1 MIRAYFMRHGE
12 TLYFEDMMTTS
23 EKEEVIQSG
32 WFLDLTPKG
41 ISNVKK
47 STLEIIDEILTPVYF
62 FSSPALRARGTSKV
76 VMNVFADNN
85 IETINFLDPKID
97 SSLRN
102 YDQAP
107 PTKPAIIAFPDLFDQ
122 ALSKEHLNRMD
133 SERFNGINME
143 DRFHSSRRALDFLK
157 WFIKYCKAH
166 IDEDL
171 TLFFTGHS
179 EVFGPLLEQLFS
191 PPLPL
196 ESTPRSGISNE
207 GIQRAQYL
215 KANIFANSSGRLLI
229 ESEFR
234 DMSLAQYLD
243 EIDTTTHWFSH
254 IYKDKTVKAHDR

>member
-12 TLYFEDMMTTS
+12 TLYFEDMMTAA
-23 EKEEVIQSG
+23 EKKEVIQSG

-41 ISNVKK
+41 AGNVRR
-47 STLEIIDEILTPVYF
+47 STLEIVDEILTPVYF
-62 FSSPALRARGTSKV
+62 FTSPALRARGTARV
-76 VMNVFADNN
+76 VMNTLLNNN
-85 IETINFLDPKID
+85 IEVINVSDPKIVN
-97 SSLRN
+97 SLRN

-107 PTKPAIIAFPDLFDQ
+107 PTNPAKIAFPDLFIQ
-122 ALSKEHLNRMD
+122 ALSKEHLNRVD

-143 DRFHSSRRALDFLK
+143 GRFHSSRRALDFLK
-157 WFIKYCKAH
+157 WFVEYCKAH

-179 EVFGPLLEQLFS
+179 EVFGPFLEQLFS

-196 ESTPRSGISNE
+196 ESTPRLGISDE

-215 KANIFANSSGRLLI
+215 KATIFANSSGRLLI

-234 DMSLAQYLD
+234 DMSLVQYLD
-243 EIDTTTHWFSH
+243 EIDTTTHWFSD
-254 IYKDKTVKAHDR
+254 IYKDKTVKPQDR